1 MAASIG
7 AGTHAGT
14 PGPARRLVMT
24 RLVMM
29 LWHVLARE
37 WIAESGQPDPGVRR
51 RRYYPPR
58 RDRVIEEAAMSRE
71 MYRL

>member
-14 PGPARRLVMT
+14 AGPARRLVMT
-24 RLVMM
+24 LVMRV
-29 LWHVLARE
+29 WHVLAHE
-37 WIAESGQPDPGVRR
+37 WIAESGQPDPGARR